1 MQDTKF
7 YKQAELLLQIL
18 PFLKRGNTFALKGGT
33 ALNFFIRDLPR
44 LSVDIDLTYL
54 PIKDR
59 DASFLDIST
68 HLKESAEWIISNLND
83 VQVHY
88 KYAQNSETVIGFVL
102 LRNNITVKVEPN
114 LVIRGAVYKPEELTL
129 CRKAQDMFGL
139 SLSFVLLSKEDL
151 YGGKICAALDRQ
163 HPRDLYDIKLL
174 LENENINEK
183 IRKAFIV
190 YLCSHS
196 RPMVELLNPNLI
208 DIKKTFENEFYGM
221 TFHPVNLDELL
232 DTRKKLIRLIKSDL
246 SEKERRFILSVKLS
260 EPEWELLE
268 IDHIEA
274 LPAVNW
280 KLQNIRQMNPKKHKQ
295 AVNKLKDYLEL

>member
-1 MQDTKF
+1 
-7 YKQAELLLQIL
+7 LLLQIL
-18 PFLKRGNTFALKGGT
+18 PFLKSKNIFALKGGT

-59 DASFLDIST
+59 ESSISDIST
-68 HLKESAEWIISNLND
+68 HLKESADRITSKLSGI
-83 VQVHY
+83 QVNY
-88 KYAQNSETVIGFVL
+88 KYAHNSENVIGFVL

-114 LVIRGAVYKPEELTL
+114 LVIRGAVYEPKELTL
-129 CRKAQDMFGL
+129 CKKAQNMFGL
-139 SLSFVLLSKEDL
+139 SISFLALAKEDL

-174 LENENINEK
+174 LENDGLSEH

-190 YLCSHS
+190 YLISHS

-208 DIKKTFENEFYGM
+208 DIKKTFENEFSGM
-221 TFHPVNLDELL
+221 TIHPVQLDELL
-232 DTRKKLIRLIKSDL
+232 GIREKLIRLIKNDL
-246 SEKERRFILSVKLS
+246 SEKERRFILSVKKG
-260 EPEWELLE
+260 EPEWELFEL
-268 IDHIEA
+268 DHIDS